1 VPVDRFTLGHV
12 LFVSLLVLGLGAV
25 FAINLWELPAY
36 LGLTL
41 AALLLRSRLATGR
54 WQIGR
59 NVLGFVGVAGLAYLA
74 YWPFHAH
81 YKALY
86 VGLGAVEA
94 GSALGPF
101 LTVWGFFLFILAS
114 YLIVALVESEGARWM
129 MTAWRHRTRFA
140 RFRRLSRRLGDG
152 PAPSLWLALIALA
165 IGLVMGVGLEWI
177 GEPVLALMVPLVVAA
192 GVLLLRRQVSAGEQ
206 FTALLAFAGLGVVAG
221 TEVMFLKDFL
231 AGGEWYRMNT
241 VFKFTTEA
249 WVLIALASAMTLPT
263 IWRGLRSVPTIHLA
277 WVGVFGALLLSTL
290 VYPIYGTAAR
300 VDDRFPGGRPVIGT
314 LDGMAFMQVGEYRW
328 PDDNVVELKYTYDA
342 LHWLLNNVQGTPVV
356 AEANIGYYREGG
368 LQVASYTGLPALIGF
383 HQSEQRYD
391 FQVGPRASKAD
402 ALFRTSDVRQAL
414 DIIHELHVSY
424 IYVGQLERAW
434 YPAPAIR
441 KFEDMRELGL
451 LEVVYANPKVTIY
464 HVTASEG
471 PAVG

>member
-1 VPVDRFTLGHV
+1 FAG
-12 LFVSLLVLGLGAV
+12 LLVLALGAV

-54 WQIGR
+54 WRIGR
-59 NVLGFVGVAGLAYLA
+59 NALAFFGVVGLAYLA
-74 YWPFHAH
+74 YWPFHLN

-86 VGLGAVEA
+86 IGLEAVGE
-94 GSALGPF
+94 GSAPGPF
-101 LTVWGFFLFILAS
+101 LIVWGFFLFILAS
-114 YLIVALVESEGARWM
+114 YLVVALLQSDGATWLAAAGRQR
-129 MTAWRHRTRFA
+129 ARLG
-140 RFRRLSRRLGDG
+140 RFRRLSHKLGAG
-152 PAPSLWLALIALA
+152 PARSLWLALAVLVV
-165 IGLVMGVGLEWI
+165 GLVAGVGLLWLD
-177 GEPVLALMVPLVVAA
+177 EPVLALMLPLVVAA
-192 GVLLLRRQVSAGEQ
+192 GVLLLRRQASAGEQ
-206 FTALLAFAGLGVVAG
+206 FTALLVFVGLGVVAG
-221 TEVMFLKDFL
+221 TEVVFLKDFL

-249 WVLIALASAMTLPT
+249 WVLIALASAMALPV
-263 IWRGLRSVPTIHLA
+263 IWRGLRAVPTVHLA
-277 WVGVFGALLLSTL
+277 WVGMFGALLLSTL

-300 VDDRFPGGRPVIGT
+300 VDERFPGQRPAIGT
-314 LDGMAFMQVGEYRW
+314 LDGMAFMRAGEYQW

-342 LHWLLNNVQGTPVV
+342 LRWLLDNVQGTPVV
-356 AEANIGYYREGG
+356 AQANIGYYREGG

-402 ALFRTSDVRQAL
+402 ALFRTNDVEQAL
-414 DIIHELHVSY
+414 DIIHELDVSY

-434 YPAPAIR
+434 YSEPAIQ

-451 LEVVYANPKVTIY
+451 LEVVYENPKVTIY
-464 HVTASEG
+464 HVTALEG
-471 PAVG
+471 PAHS